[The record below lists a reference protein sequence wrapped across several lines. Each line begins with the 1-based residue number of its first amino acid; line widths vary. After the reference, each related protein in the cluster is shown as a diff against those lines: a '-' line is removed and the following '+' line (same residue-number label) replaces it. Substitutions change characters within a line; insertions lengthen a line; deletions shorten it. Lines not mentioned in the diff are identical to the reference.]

1 MYSGGVEPRPYGV
14 VGVGLC
20 SVMVGRK
27 ECLSFSLFKHINN
40 VMKKELQECYDL
52 STRK

>member
-20 SVMVGRK
+20 S
-27 ECLSFSLFKHINN
+27 
-40 VMKKELQECYDL
+40 
-52 STRK
+52 TRIDSAAFYTVENKTIYTHKVKYY